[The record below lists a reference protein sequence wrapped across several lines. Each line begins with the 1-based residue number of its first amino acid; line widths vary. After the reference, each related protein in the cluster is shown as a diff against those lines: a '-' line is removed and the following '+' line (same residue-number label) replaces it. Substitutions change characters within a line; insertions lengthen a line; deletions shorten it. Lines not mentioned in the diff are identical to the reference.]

1 MIVRK
6 SDWIRRAILVLAILI
21 SGGNLLIPRL
31 PVLFAVVFLYL
42 IARDWVIDFKM
53 RLLPVLVLLACIL
66 LLTILR
72 PTGSDLESTAI
83 RFANFIVALLLLDL
97 YLSAGA
103 EALRRD
109 LYVILHVMA
118 WQALV
123 TVALATL
130 FNFLFIP
137 FPVNETP
144 YNTFLFVFN
153 YHVMLEDSTTI
164 IRPDGFFY
172 EPGVFQIYLNIFL
185 YLALFVFRSSWKSAL
200 AMIAVFSTQ
209 STTGVLICL
218 VIVFAYIATRYLNR
232 GSLPVRVAKVFAAS
246 IVIAVLGA
254 IAAVNVRDKL
264 SGDAQGSYLARE
276 YDLFTG
282 MNIIAENPWF
292 GIGFDYDQYYRASS
306 HLGFADTVLPDRILQ
321 EHGNSNGIIF
331 LLYSLGIPLGVPFLI
346 GTFRQTLFPNRV
358 LMGMVLFLGFLGEAI
373 IFTPFFLMIIFSG
386 LTLNSRNSR
395 IAWFA
400 HGV

>member
-1 MIVRK
+1 MIL
-6 SDWIRRAILVLAILI
+6 ILAMLI

-31 PVLFAVVFLYL
+31 PVLFIIVLLYL
-42 IARDWVIDFKM
+42 IACDWVLDFRM
-53 RLLPVLVLLACIL
+53 RMLPILVLLACIL

-72 PTGSDLESTAI
+72 LTGSDLESTAI
-83 RFANFIVALLLLDL
+83 RFANFIAGLLLLDL

-103 EALRRD
+103 GALRRD

-118 WQALV
+118 WQALL
-123 TVALATL
+123 TVMLATL

-137 FPVNETP
+137 FPVNEPP
-144 YNTFLFVFN
+144 YSTLLFVFN
-153 YHVMLEDSTTI
+153 YHVMLEDSTAL
-164 IRPDGFFY
+164 IRSDGFFY

-200 AMIAVFSTQ
+200 AVVAVFSTQ

-218 VIVFAYIATRYLNR
+218 TIVFAYIATRYLNR
-232 GSLPVRVAKVFAAS
+232 GSLPVRVAKVFVAA
-246 IVIAVLGA
+246 ILIAALGA
-254 IAAVNVRDKL
+254 IAAVNIQDKL
-264 SGDAQGSYLARE
+264 SGDSQGSYLARE

-306 HLGFADTVLPDRILQ
+306 QLGFADTILPDRILQ

-331 LLYSLGIPLGVPFLI
+331 LLYSIGIPLGIPFLI
-346 GTFRQTLFPNRV
+346 GIFRQIFFPNRI
-358 LMGMVLFLGFLGEAI
+358 LMGVVLLLGFFGEAI
-373 IFTPFFLMIIFSG
+373 IFTPFFLLIIFSG
-386 LTLNSRNSR
+386 LTLKSRT
-395 IAWFA
+395 AQVAQLA
-400 HGV
+400 HGF

>member
-1 MIVRK
+1 MEIGAGH
-6 SDWIRRAILVLAILI
+6 DRR
-21 SGGNLLIPRL
+21 
-31 PVLFAVVFLYL
+31 LFDAVDY
-42 IARDWVIDFKM
+42 R
-53 RLLPVLVLLACIL
+53 
-66 LLTILR
+66 
-72 PTGSDLESTAI
+72 
-83 RFANFIVALLLLDL
+83 
-97 YLSAGA
+97 
-103 EALRRD
+103 
-109 LYVILHVMA
+109 
-118 WQALV
+118 
-123 TVALATL
+123 
-130 FNFLFIP
+130 
-137 FPVNETP
+137 
-144 YNTFLFVFN
+144 
-153 YHVMLEDSTTI
+153 
-164 IRPDGFFY
+164 
-172 EPGVFQIYLNIFL
+172 
-185 YLALFVFRSSWKSAL
+185 
-200 AMIAVFSTQ
+200 
-209 STTGVLICL
+209 VLICL

-386 LTLNSRNSR
+386 LTLSSRNSR

>member
-1 MIVRK
+1 MIL
-6 SDWIRRAILVLAILI
+6 ILAMLI

-31 PVLFAVVFLYL
+31 PVLFIIVLLYL
-42 IARDWVIDFKM
+42 IACDWVLDFRM
-53 RLLPVLVLLACIL
+53 RMLPILVLLACIL

-72 PTGSDLESTAI
+72 LTGSDLESTAI
-83 RFANFIVALLLLDL
+83 RFANFIAGLLLLDL

-103 EALRRD
+103 GALRRD

-118 WQALV
+118 WQALL
-123 TVALATL
+123 TVMLATL

-137 FPVNETP
+137 FPVNEPP
-144 YNTFLFVFN
+144 YSTLLFVFN
-153 YHVMLEDSTTI
+153 YHVMLEDSTAL

-200 AMIAVFSTQ
+200 AVVAVFSTQ

-218 VIVFAYIATRYLNR
+218 TIVFAYIATRYLNR
-232 GSLPVRVAKVFAAS
+232 GSLPVRVAKVFVAA
-246 IVIAVLGA
+246 ILIAALGA
-254 IAAVNVRDKL
+254 IAAVNIQDKL
-264 SGDAQGSYLARE
+264 SGDSQGSYLARE

-282 MNIIAENPWF
+282 MNIIAANPWF

-306 HLGFADTVLPDRILQ
+306 QLGFADTILPDRILQ

-331 LLYSLGIPLGVPFLI
+331 LLYSIGIPLGIPFLI
-346 GTFRQTLFPNRV
+346 GIFRQIFFPNRI
-358 LMGMVLFLGFLGEAI
+358 LMGVVLLLGFFGEAI
-373 IFTPFFLMIIFSG
+373 IFTPFFLLIIFSG
-386 LTLNSRNSR
+386 LTLKSRT
-395 IAWFA
+395 AQVAQLA
-400 HGV
+400 HGF